1 MLSGTLTGLRLRAF
15 DKEIIKLEKFV
26 ITGGKPLHGEVTISG
41 AKNAAVG
48 VLPATIL
55 AADVCVVENLPDISD
70 VAVSLKILS
79 VLGAQIKMINR
90 NTYEIDTTH
99 LTGTNVPDDLS
110 RQMRASY
117 YFLGALLSRFGKAQ
131 VAMPGGCNLGP
142 RPIDQH
148 LKVFSALGAEDSV
161 DYGMITVRA
170 KEMNGAHI
178 FFDKVSVG
186 ATMNGMLSAV
196 MAKGQ
201 TILENCAKEPHVV
214 DLANFLNM
222 CGEHLRG
229 AGTDVIKVRGVEK
242 MHGCTYSIIPD
253 QIEAWQLHGGCC
265 GYGRG
270 CAGEECY
277 PKHLEPITEKAAPCR
292 RGGGR
297 VRRCS
302 ARAPHRRYSAAEDQ
316 HHAAPRLPHRHA
328 ALMGVLLSVAK
339 GTSTVTESVWDN
351 RFRYVDEL
359 RKMGANVQVDGQVA
373 VFEGVD
379 KLSPAPLRALDLR
392 AGAAMVVAALMA
404 DGTSEIEE
412 IGHIERGYENI
423 VEKLRGLGADIKK
436 VERMPAALDQAL

>member
-1 MLSGTLTGLRLRAF
+1 MENAFRNLNRPAAAGLRQG
-15 DKEIIKLEKFV
+15 DHKIGEICYY
-26 ITGGKPLHGEVTISG
+26 GRQALHGEVTISG

-55 AADVCVVENLPDISD
+55 AADVCVIENLPDISD

-161 DYGMITVRA
+161 DYGMISVRA

-222 CGEHLRG
+222 CGANIRG

-253 QIEAWQLHGGCC
+253 QIEAGSYMVAAAATGGDVLVKNVTPQAS
-265 GYGRG
+265 GTHYR
-270 CAGEECY
+270 
-277 PKHLEPITEKAAPCR
+277 KAAPCR

-297 VRRCS
+297 
-302 ARAPHRRYSAAEDQ
+302 
-316 HHAAPRLPHRHA
+316 
-328 ALMGVLLSVAK
+328 
-339 GTSTVTESVWDN
+339 
-351 RFRYVDEL
+351 
-359 RKMGANVQVDGQVA
+359 
-373 VFEGVD
+373 
-379 KLSPAPLRALDLR
+379 
-392 AGAAMVVAALMA
+392 
-404 DGTSEIEE
+404 I
-412 IGHIERGYENI
+412 
-423 VEKLRGLGADIKK
+423 
-436 VERMPAALDQAL
+436 

>member
-1 MLSGTLTGLRLRAF
+1 MSFVQREGITYLELTFWACGERDC

-26 ITGGKPLHGEVTISG
+26 ITGGKPLHGEVIISG

-48 VLPATIL
+48 ILPATIL
-55 AADVCVVENLPDISD
+55 AADVCVIENLPDISD

-79 VLGAQIKMINR
+79 VLGAKVRMLNK

-110 RQMRASY
+110 RQM
-117 YFLGALLSRFGKAQ
+117 
-131 VAMPGGCNLGP
+131 
-142 RPIDQH
+142 
-148 LKVFSALGAEDSV
+148 KVFSALGAEDSV
-161 DYGMITVRA
+161 DYGMITVHA
-170 KEMNGAHI
+170 DELNGAHI

-222 CGEHLRG
+222 CGADVRG
-229 AGTDVIKVRGVEK
+229 AGTDVIKVRGVEQ

-253 QIEAWQLHGGCC
+253 QIEAGSYMVAAAATGGDVLVKNVT
-265 GYGRG
+265 
-270 CAGEECY
+270 
-277 PKHLEPITEKAAPCR
+277 PKHLEPITAKLR
-292 RGGGR
+292 RAGIEVEEFDDAVR
-297 VRRCS
+297 VRRTGDILPLKINTM
-302 ARAPHRRYSAAEDQ
+302 PHPGFPTDMQ
-316 HHAAPRLPHRHA
+316 P
-328 ALMGVLLSVAK
+328 LMGVLLSVAK

-373 VFEGVD
+373 VFEGVE
-379 KLSPAPLRALDLR
+379 KLSPAPLRASDLR

-423 VEKLRGLGADIKK
+423 VEKLRGLGADIRK
-436 VERMPAALDQAL
+436 VERMPAALEQAL

>member
-1 MLSGTLTGLRLRAF
+1 MHIRQLLWKMLSGTLTGLRLRAS

-55 AADVCVVENLPDISD
+55 AADVCVIENLPDISD

-99 LTGTNVPDDLS
+99 LSGTNVPDDLS

-222 CGEHLRG
+222 CGANIRG

-253 QIEAWQLHGGCC
+253 QIEAGSYMVAAAATGGDVLVKNVT
-265 GYGRG
+265 
-270 CAGEECY
+270 
-277 PKHLEPITEKAAPCR
+277 PKHLEPITEKLR
-292 RGGGR
+292 RAGVEVEEFDDAVR
-297 VRRCS
+297 VRRTGDILPLKINTM
-302 ARAPHRRYSAAEDQ
+302 PHPGFPTDMQAQFMTLNCFAE
-316 HHAAPRLPHRHA
+316 
-328 ALMGVLLSVAK
+328 
-339 GTSTVTESVWDN
+339 GTANITETIFEN
-351 RFRYVDEL
+351 RFMHVPEL
-359 RKMGANVQVDGQVA
+359 CRMGAHITIEGHTAIV
-373 VFEGVD
+373 EGVAQ
-379 KLSPAPLRALDLR
+379 LTGTTIMATDLR
-392 AGAAMVVAALMA
+392 ASASLVIAALA
-404 DGTSEIEE
+404 AQGSSTVDRIY
-412 IGHIERGYENI
+412 HLDRGYERME
-423 VEKLRGLGADIKK
+423 EKLRALGADI
-436 VERMPAALDQAL
+436 VRIDV